1 MDIKSILV
9 VFGCVWVTILVS
21 LTSWHLLKWL
31 VTEGLLIGAVKRLL
45 RLTVIA
51 TLLLFCFGIYAF
63 IGYYTLKNHGL
74 VSVVT
79 DAWKSEWLVSQ
90 R

>member
-9 VFGCVWVTILVS
+9 VFGCVWVTILVA

-31 VTEGLLIGAVKRLL
+31 VTEGLLIGAIKRLL
-45 RLTVIA
+45 RLTAIA
-51 TLLLFCFGIYAF
+51 TLLLFCLGIYSF

-79 DAWKSEWLVSQ
+79 DAWKNEWLISQ